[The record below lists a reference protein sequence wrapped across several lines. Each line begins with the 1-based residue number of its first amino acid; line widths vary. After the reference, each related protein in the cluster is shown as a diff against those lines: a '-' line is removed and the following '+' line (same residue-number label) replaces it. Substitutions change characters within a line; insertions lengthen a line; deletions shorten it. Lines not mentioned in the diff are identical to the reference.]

1 MKRLGLSLVFA
12 VFLVSCGS
20 GGSRAALVSDP
31 PQKTEITGIPLRIV
45 SMTSPVWPGDD
56 LIVNIHT
63 LPKTLVLFWG
73 SPSYRNAAGDNGVG
87 TVWVTSN
94 EKGDAQ
100 LKTSVLGDPGYY
112 RLNVTALKV
121 RDGIPLAQ
129 VITSYIIQ

>member
-20 GGSRAALVSDP
+20 GGSRAALVSNP
-31 PQKTEITGIPLRIV
+31 PQKTEIKGIPLRIV

-56 LIVNIHT
+56 LIVNIRT
-63 LPKTLVLFWG
+63 LPKTLVLFWA
-73 SPSYRNAAGDNGVG
+73 SPSLRNAAGDNGIG
-87 TVWVTSN
+87 SVWVTSDD
-94 EKGDAQ
+94 KGDAQ
-100 LKTSVLGDPGYY
+100 LKTTVLGDPGYY

-129 VITSYIIQ
+129 VITSYIVQ